1 MKKKRRNYI
10 SKDGLNYISKDGL
23 NYISKD
29 GFNYS
34 MNEAVCSISSRVGF
48 IIHLSTKSKRLSLK
62 IHDVLFENPQGF
74 V

>member
-10 SKDGLNYISKDGL
+10 SKDGL
-23 NYISKD
+23 
-29 GFNYS
+29 NYS